1 MYNNGYENQLYKMWL
16 LIGVSLGRNYVIAF
30 SQYDGYHY
38 VNSLYIILRLYHI
51 MDLRIH
57 IFVVAI
63 PALTFL
69 AIMALLGVAADLQ
82 VWGQSNATNTT
93 GSETSQSADGSIVNM
108 TSSDF
113 QPLQDFL
120 NEAREAIHSNNTA
133 DALDALNEA
142 DSQLSELSNST
153 SDDTEGSDE

>member
-1 MYNNGYENQLYKMWL
+1 LWV
-16 LIGVSLGRNYVIAF
+16 LIGVSLGTNYAIVF
-30 SQYDGYHY
+30 SQYDAYQY

-57 IFVVAI
+57 IFAVAI

-82 VWGQSNATNTT
+82 VWGQSNATNATE
-93 GSETSQSADGSIVNM
+93 SETSQSADGSIVNM

-142 DSQLSELSNST
+142 DNQLSELSNST
-153 SDDTEGSDE
+153 SNDTEGSDE

>member
-1 MYNNGYENQLYKMWL
+1 LWV
-16 LIGVSLGRNYVIAF
+16 LIGVSLGTNYAIAF
-30 SQYDGYHY
+30 SQYDAYQY

-57 IFVVAI
+57 IFAVAI

-82 VWGQSNATNTT
+82 VWGQSNATNATE
-93 GSETSQSADGSIVNM
+93 SETSQSADGSIVNM

-142 DSQLSELSNST
+142 DNQLSELSNST
-153 SDDTEGSDE
+153 SNDTEGSDE

>member
-1 MYNNGYENQLYKMWL
+1 MWV
-16 LIGVSLGRNYVIAF
+16 LIGVSLGTNYAIAF
-30 SQYDGYHY
+30 SQYDAYQY

-57 IFVVAI
+57 IFAVAI

-82 VWGQSNATNTT
+82 VWGQSNATNAT

-108 TSSDF
+108 TASDF

>member
-1 MYNNGYENQLYKMWL
+1 MWL

-57 IFVVAI
+57 IFAVAI

-82 VWGQSNATNTT
+82 VWGQSNATNAT

-113 QPLQDFL
+113 QPLQDLL

-153 SDDTEGSDE
+153 LDDTEGSDE

>member
-1 MYNNGYENQLYKMWL
+1 MWL

-51 MDLRIH
+51 MDSRIH
-57 IFVVAI
+57 IFAVAI
-63 PALTFL
+63 PTLTFL

-93 GSETSQSADGSIVNM
+93 GSETSQSANGSIVNM

-120 NEAREAIHSNNTA
+120 NEAREAIHNNNTA
-133 DALDALNEA
+133 DAIDALNEA

>member
-1 MYNNGYENQLYKMWL
+1 MWV
-16 LIGVSLGRNYVIAF
+16 LIGVSLGTNYAIAF
-30 SQYDGYHY
+30 SQYDAYQY

-57 IFVVAI
+57 IFAVAI

-82 VWGQSNATNTT
+82 VWGQSNATNAT
-93 GSETSQSADGSIVNM
+93 GSETSQSAGGSIVNM